1 MGVIEADFPLLFQ
14 EKNRRCKKRIAKI
27 RGLFL
32 IAPKEKGGDREPSKL
47 LKGGASIGK
56 GFKLI
61 ALGMDTL
68 YLWKSTQT
76 MLKEVR
82 E

>member
-1 MGVIEADFPLLFQ
+1 LRLTSRCYFRRRIEG
-14 EKNRRCKKRIAKI
+14 CKKRIAKI

-47 LKGGASIGK
+47 LKGVASIGK

-61 ALGMDTL
+61 ALGMDTF
-68 YLWKSTQT
+68 YLWKSTQA

>member
-1 MGVIEADFPLLFQ
+1 MQEENSKDQGSLLDCPKREGRGQEAVETPEGV
-14 EKNRRCKKRIAKI
+14 
-27 RGLFL
+27 
-32 IAPKEKGGDREPSKL
+32 
-47 LKGGASIGK
+47 ASIGK

-61 ALGMDTL
+61 ALGMDTF
-68 YLWKSTQT
+68 YLWKSTQA

>member
-1 MGVIEADFPLLFQ
+1 MQEENGKDQGSLLDCPEREGRGQEAVETPEGV
-14 EKNRRCKKRIAKI
+14 
-27 RGLFL
+27 
-32 IAPKEKGGDREPSKL
+32 
-47 LKGGASIGK
+47 ASIGK

-61 ALGMDTL
+61 ALGMDTF
-68 YLWKSTQT
+68 YLWKSTQA

>member
-1 MGVIEADFPLLFQ
+1 MGEIGTDFSLLFQ
-14 EKNRRCKKRIAKI
+14 EKNRRCKKKIAKI
-27 RGLFL
+27 RGLFS

-47 LKGGASIGK
+47 LKSAASIGK
-56 GFKLI
+56 GFKRI
-61 ALGMDTL
+61 ALGMDTF
-68 YLWKSTQT
+68 YLWKSTQA